1 MLNISTNVILES
13 TCTHLLLSLLLNC
26 FLVKLFYQL
35 WCFVKDSNYRIISFV
50 RDLIPCFIFL
60 FIIFY
65 ICSFG
70 LEVSLVAKM
79 LTCIERKFFKTKLKY
94 LKICFIS
101 FKFIK
106 SSQVSSPRQFK
117 YDFVQLF
124 LFNVTFSLSIS
135 VFLPEL
141 QTSSYSCLAKHFGFS
156 ST

>member
-106 SSQVSSPRQFK
+106 SKVRSHLLANLSMILCNFSFLMWR
-117 YDFVQLF
+117 F
-124 LFNVTFSLSIS
+124 LFQSAFFFRNFKPPPT
-135 VFLPEL
+135 P
-141 QTSSYSCLAKHFGFS
+141 A
-156 ST
+156 